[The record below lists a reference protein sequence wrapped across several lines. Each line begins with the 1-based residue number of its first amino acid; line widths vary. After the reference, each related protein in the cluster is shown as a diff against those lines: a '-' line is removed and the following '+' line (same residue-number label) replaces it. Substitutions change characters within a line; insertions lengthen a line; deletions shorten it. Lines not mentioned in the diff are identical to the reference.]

1 VAYTVNK
8 TSGAVLSVIA
18 DGTLDTTTN
27 LTLIGKNYAG
37 YGEVQNENFVKLLE
51 NFANSSAPSTPLAG
65 QLWWDSTNTALKV
78 YTGAAWVESGGTTSA
93 SSAPASPTEGDLWYD
108 TTNDQLKAYNGS
120 AWIVIGPSYSGG
132 VISGAIVDTIVD
144 NGSVTHTVVKMYVAD
159 VLVVIVSKDSV
170 FTPNVA
176 ITGFATVSPGY
187 NLSTNISGG
196 KYTGT
201 STDSDA
207 LGGVAA
213 ANYLRSNA
221 NDTTSGTLGVLNDN
235 GVTVGVDSDLS
246 MSVSGNDVTIK
257 NVTSNGNILL
267 GINQGGSPATAI
279 TISGSTNAVTIAGD
293 LTVSGTTTTLDTT
306 NLLVEDPLIV
316 VAKNVSGTPAFD
328 AGIIVERGSSANTG
342 FFWDE
347 TADEWAA
354 VNTTETG
361 STAGN
366 VTIDSYA
373 NMHCA
378 VLTGLSTSAK
388 YADLAENFTS
398 DYAYD
403 PGTVLQIGGQNEVTM
418 CELDASEDVLGV
430 VSSYPAYLMNSEE
443 DGVSVAISGR
453 VPVKISGP
461 ITKGDRLVSAGNG
474 TARKASKEECT
485 PWNVIGRALEND
497 TDKEE
502 THITMVMCIVK
513 AV

>member
-1 VAYTVNK
+1 MAYTVNK

-27 LTLIGKNYAG
+27 LTLIGKNYSG

-51 NFANSSAPSTPLAG
+51 NFAHSSAPSTPLSG
-65 QLWWDSTNTALKV
+65 QLWWDTTNVALKV
-78 YTGAAWVESGGTTSA
+78 YTGSAWVESGGVTSA
-93 SSAPASPTEGDLWYD
+93 SSAPASPQEGDLWFD
-108 TTNDQLKAYNGS
+108 TTNDQLKAWNGS

-132 VISGAIVDTIVD
+132 VLSGAIVDTIVD
-144 NGSVTHTVVKMYVAD
+144 NTSASHTVVKMFVANT
-159 VLVVIVSKDSV
+159 LVGIVSKDSV
-170 FTPNVA
+170 FTPNVS
-176 ITGFATVSPGY
+176 IGGFATVSPGY
-187 NLSTNISGG
+187 NLSTTVTGA

-201 STDSDA
+201 ATDSDK

-221 NDTTSGTLGVLNDN
+221 NDTTSGTLGIVNDN
-235 GVTVGVDSDLS
+235 GMTIGVGSDLS

-257 NVTSNGNILL
+257 NVTSNGNLL
-267 GINQGGSPATAI
+267 FGINQGGSATTAI
-279 TISGSTNAVTIAGD
+279 TVSGSTNSVTIAGD
-293 LTVSGTTTTLDTT
+293 LTVSGTTTTLNTN
-306 NLLVEDPLIV
+306 NLLVEDPLV
-316 VAKNVSGTPAFD
+316 VLAKNVTGVPAFD
-328 AGIIVERGSSANTG
+328 SGLIVERGSQPNTG
-342 FFWDE
+342 WIWDE
-347 TADEWAA
+347 SQDQWAA

-373 NMHCA
+373 NMRCA
-378 VLTGLSTSAK
+378 TMTGTSTQAK
-388 YADLAENFTS
+388 YADLAENFTA

-403 PGTVLQIGGQNEVTM
+403 PGTVLQIGGEHEVTM
-418 CELDASEDVLGV
+418 CEKDASEDVLGV

-443 DGVSVAISGR
+443 DGVTVAIAGR
-453 VPVKISGP
+453 VPVKVTGP

-485 PWNVIGRALEND
+485 PWNVIGRALESD

-502 THITMVMCIVK
+502 THITLIMCIVK
-513 AV
+513 VV

>member
-8 TSGAVLSVIA
+8 TSGAVLAVVA

-37 YGEVQNENFVKLLE
+37 YGEIQNENFVKLLE

-65 QLWWDSTNTALKV
+65 TLWWDTTNTALKV
-78 YTGAAWVESGGTTSA
+78 YNGTTWVESGGTTS
-93 SSAPASPTEGDLWYD
+93 SATQPASPVEGDLWYD
-108 TTNDQLKAYNGS
+108 TTADQLKAYNGS

-132 VISGAIVDTIVD
+132 VISGAIVDSIVD
-144 NGSVTHTVVKMYVAD
+144 NGAVSHTVVKMYVAD
-159 VLVVIVSKDSV
+159 SLVAIVSKDTV

-176 ITGFATVSPGY
+176 ITGFTTVSPGY
-187 NLSTNISGG
+187 NLSTNVSGA
-196 KYTGT
+196 KYKGT
-201 STDSDA
+201 ATDSDA

-221 NDTTSGTLGVLNDN
+221 NDTTSGTLGVVNDN
-235 GVTVGVDSDLS
+235 GMTVGVDSDLS

-267 GINQGGSPATAI
+267 GINQGGSPATSV
-279 TISGSTNAVTIAGD
+279 TIDGSTNSVTIAGD
-293 LTVSGTTTTLDTT
+293 LTVSGTTTTLNTN

-316 VAKNVSGTPAFD
+316 VAKNVTGTPAFD
-328 AGIIVERGSSANTG
+328 AGLIVERGSSTNTG

-378 VLTGLSTSAK
+378 TMTGISSQAK
-388 YADLAENFTS
+388 YADLAENFTA

-403 PGTVLQIGGQNEVTM
+403 PGTVLQIGGKKEVTM
-418 CELDASEDVLGV
+418 CENDASEDVLGV
-430 VSSYPAYLMNSEE
+430 VSSYPAYLMNSEQ

-453 VPVKISGP
+453 VPVKVTGS

-474 TARKASKEECT
+474 TARKATKEECT
-485 PWNVIGRALEND
+485 SWNVIGRALESD

-502 THITMVMCIVK
+502 SHVTLVNCIVR
-513 AV
+513 VV

>member
-1 VAYTVNK
+1 MAYTVNK

-27 LTLIGKNYAG
+27 LTLIGKNYSG

-78 YTGAAWVESGGTTSA
+78 YTGSAWVESGGVTSA
-93 SSAPASPTEGDLWYD
+93 ATAPLGPAEGDLWYD

-120 AWIVIGPSYSGG
+120 AWIIIGPSYSGG
-132 VISGAIVDTIVD
+132 VLSGAIVDTIVD
-144 NGSVTHTVVKMYVAD
+144 NGSVTHTVVKMYVANT
-159 VLVVIVSKDSV
+159 LVGIVSKDSV

-187 NLSTNISGG
+187 NLSTNV
-196 KYTGT
+196 TGAKFKGT
-201 STDSDA
+201 ATDSDA

-221 NDTTSGTLGVLNDN
+221 NDTTSGTLGVVNDN
-235 GVTVGVDSDLS
+235 GMTVGVDSDLS
-246 MSVSGNDVTIK
+246 MSVSGNDVTVK
-257 NVTSNGNILL
+257 NVTSNGNLL
-267 GINQGGSPATAI
+267 FGINQGGSPATAI
-279 TISGSTNAVTIAGD
+279 TISGSTNSVTIAGD
-293 LTVSGTTTTLDTT
+293 LTVSGTTTTLNTN

-316 VAKNVSGTPAFD
+316 VAKNVSGAPSFD
-328 AGIIVERGSSANTG
+328 AGLIVERGSTANTG
-342 FFWDE
+342 FIWDE
-347 TADEWAA
+347 SADEFAA
-354 VNTTETG
+354 INTTETG

-373 NMHCA
+373 NIHCGIM
-378 VLTGLSTSAK
+378 TGTSTQAR
-388 YADLAENFTS
+388 YADLAENFTA

-403 PGTVLQIGGQNEVTM
+403 PGTILQIGGQQEVTM
-418 CELDASEDVLGV
+418 CENDASEDVLGV

-443 DGVSVAISGR
+443 DGVSVAIAGR
-453 VPVKISGP
+453 VPVKVSGP
-461 ITKGDRLVSAGNG
+461 IEKGDRLVSAGNG
-474 TARKASKEECT
+474 TARKGSDAEVTS
-485 PWNVIGRALEND
+485 WNVIGRALESD
-497 TDKEE
+497 TNKEE

-513 AV
+513 VV

>member
-1 VAYTVNK
+1 MAYTVNK

-51 NFANSSAPSTPLAG
+51 NFSNSSAPSTPLAG

-132 VISGAIVDTIVD
+132 VVSGAIVDTIVD
-144 NGSVTHTVVKMYVAD
+144 NASASHTVVKMYVAD
-159 VLVVIVSKDSV
+159 VLVAIVSKDSV

-187 NLSTNISGG
+187 NISTTLAGAKLN
-196 KYTGT
+196 GT
-201 STDSDA
+201 ATDSDA

-235 GVTVGVDSDLS
+235 GVTIGVDSDLS

-293 LTVSGTTTTLDTT
+293 LTVSGTTTTLNTN

-328 AGIIVERGSSANTG
+328 AGLIVERGSSANTG
-342 FFWDE
+342 FIWDE

-354 VNTTETG
+354 VNTAETG

-366 VTIDSYA
+366 VTINSYA

-378 VLTGLSTSAK
+378 TLTGLSTSAK
-388 YADLAENFTS
+388 YADLAENFTA

-403 PGTVLQIGGQNEVTM
+403 PGTILQIGGQHEVTM
-418 CELDASEDVLGV
+418 CENDASEDVLGV
-430 VSSYPAYLMNSEE
+430 VSSYPAYLMNSEQ
-443 DGVSVAISGR
+443 DGVTVAIAGR
-453 VPVKISGP
+453 VPVKVSGP
-461 ITKGDRLVSAGNG
+461 VTKGDRLVSAGNG
-474 TARKASKEECT
+474 TARTASKEECT
-485 PWNVIGRALEND
+485 PWNVIGRALESD

-502 THITMVMCIVK
+502 THITLVMCIVK
-513 AV
+513 VV

>member
-27 LTLIGKNYAG
+27 LILIGKNYSG

-65 QLWWDSTNTALKV
+65 QLWWDTTNTALKV
-78 YTGAAWVESGGTTSA
+78 YTGGAWVESGGVTSA
-93 SSAPASPTEGDLWYD
+93 STAPASPVEGDLWFD

-120 AWIVIGPSYSGG
+120 TWIIIGPSYSGG
-132 VISGAIVDTIVD
+132 VLSGAIVDTIVD
-144 NGSVTHTVVKMYVAD
+144 NASASHTVVKMYVANT
-159 VLVVIVSKDSV
+159 LVVIVSKDSV
-170 FTPNVA
+170 FTPNVS

-187 NLSTNISGG
+187 NLSTNVTGA

-201 STDSDA
+201 ATDSDA

-221 NDTTSGTLGVLNDN
+221 NDTTSGTLGVVNDN
-235 GVTVGVDSDLS
+235 GMTVGVDSDLS
-246 MSVSGNDVTIK
+246 MSVSGNDVTVK
-257 NVTSNGNILL
+257 NVTSNGNLLL
-267 GINQGGSPATAI
+267 GINMGGSPTTAI
-279 TISGSTNAVTIAGD
+279 TIDGSTNSVTVSGD
-293 LTVSGTTTTLDTT
+293 LTVSGTTTTLNTN

-316 VAKNVSGTPAFD
+316 VAKNVSGVPSFD
-328 AGIIVERGSSANTG
+328 AGLIVERGASANTG

-347 TADEWAA
+347 SADEWAA
-354 VNTTETG
+354 ANTTETG

-373 NMHCA
+373 NIHCG
-378 VLTGLSTSAK
+378 VMTGTSTRAR
-388 YADLAENFTS
+388 YADLAEKFTA

-403 PGTVLQIGGQNEVTM
+403 PGTVLQIGGQQEVTM
-418 CELDASEDVLGV
+418 CEKDASEDVLGV

-443 DGVSVAISGR
+443 DGVTVAIAGR
-453 VPVKISGP
+453 VPVKVSGP

-474 TARKASKEECT
+474 TARRASKEECT
-485 PWNVIGRALEND
+485 PWNVIGRALESD
-497 TDKEE
+497 SDKEE
-502 THITMVMCIVK
+502 AHITLIMCIVK
-513 AV
+513 VV

>member
-78 YTGAAWVESGGTTSA
+78 YTGAAWVESGGTTS
-93 SSAPASPTEGDLWYD
+93 STSAPASPTEGDLWYD

-132 VISGAIVDTIVD
+132 VLSGAIVGTIVD
-144 NGSVTHTVVKMYVAD
+144 NASVTHTVVNVYVANT
-159 VLVVIVSKDSV
+159 LVAIVSKDSV

-187 NLSTNISGG
+187 NLNTSVTGA
-196 KYTGT
+196 KYKGT
-201 STDSDA
+201 ATDSDA

-279 TISGSTNAVTIAGD
+279 TISGSTNSVTIAGD
-293 LTVSGTTTTLDTT
+293 LTVSGTTTTLDTN

-316 VAKNVSGTPAFD
+316 VAKNVTGTPAFD

-366 VTIDSYA
+366 VTISSYA

-378 VLTGLSTSAK
+378 TLTGLSTSAK
-388 YADLAENFTS
+388 YADLAENFTA

-403 PGTVLQIGGQNEVTM
+403 PGTVLQIGGQKEVTM
-418 CELDASEDVLGV
+418 CENDASEDVLGV

-443 DGVSVAISGR
+443 DGVSVAIAGR
-453 VPVKISGP
+453 VPVKVTGTV
-461 ITKGDRLVSAGNG
+461 TKGDRLVSAGNG

-485 PWNVIGRALEND
+485 PWNVIGRVLQND

-502 THITMVMCIVK
+502 THITLVMCIVK
-513 AV
+513 VV